1 MAVVRGGLCSLLLAL
16 VVGSGLAFAGEAK
29 VPVGGEAR
37 LFNMESS
44 VPVTFYGYIKLDVA
58 YDDSRLAAGN
68 FASWVLSESDAT
80 TEDDAEFNMT
90 ANQTR
95 LGLKLG
101 GLDAGGMK
109 VSGKLEIGFYGD
121 AAATNKPKL
130 LLRHAFLKL
139 DWEEYDL
146 SLIAGQTSDLV
157 SPLVPSTLNYTVMWW
172 QGNPGYRRPQLR
184 LTKGFDLEGAVQR
197 IEFAVAATRNIG
209 HDGPFDPGDSGED
222 QGAPGFQARAS
233 VKFKLL
239 TDKSTVLGVSGSV
252 HSEEYDTAVDD
263 ESTDYDSSMICV
275 DFTVPLTD
283 WLLIKGEFFSG
294 KNLDTFL
301 AGIGQGLNVGA
312 EQEIETTGGW
322 VTATLTPPGAL
333 EDWTFNV
340 GVGVDDPKN
349 QDLGAGA
356 RSRNLAIYGN
366 AIYSLGGGV
375 SMGLEVLQLE
385 TKYNGD
391 DDDGDATRVQFSVI
405 YKF

>member
-16 VVGSGLAFAGEAK
+16 VVGSGSAFAGEAK
-29 VPVGGEAR
+29 APVGGGR

-44 VPVTFYGYIKLDVA
+44 VPVTFYGYIKLDAA
-58 YDDSRLAAGN
+58 YDSSRLENGD
-68 FASWVLSESDAT
+68 FANYVLSESDAT

-90 ANQTR
+90 INQTR

-101 GLDAGGMK
+101 GLDSGGMK
-109 VSGKLEIGFYGD
+109 VSGKVEVDFYGGGT
-121 AAATNKPKL
+121 APNKPRIL
-130 LLRHAFLKL
+130 VRHAYAKL

-146 SLIAGQTSDLV
+146 SVIAGQTSDLV
-157 SPLVPSTLNYTVMWW
+157 SPLFPSTLNYTVMWW
-172 QGNPGYRRPQLR
+172 QGNIGYRRPQLR
-184 LTKGFDLEGAVQR
+184 LTKGFNLEGAVER

-209 HDGPFDPGDSGED
+209 RATGFDPGDSGED
-222 QGAPGFQARAS
+222 EGAPGFQARAS

-252 HSEEYDTAVDD
+252 HGEEYDTDVDD

-275 DFTVPLTD
+275 DFTVPVTD
-283 WLLIKGEFFSG
+283 WLLVKGEFFSG
-294 KNLDTFL
+294 KNLDTFFG
-301 AGIGQGLNVGA
+301 GIGQGINAAG
-312 EQEIETTGGW
+312 EDEIQATGGW
-322 VTATLTPPGAL
+322 VTATLTPPTL
-333 EDWTFNV
+333 EDWTFNA

-349 QDLGAGA
+349 QDLAAGA
-356 RSRNLAIYGN
+356 RSRNLAMYCN

-375 SMGLEVLQLE
+375 SMGVEVLQLE
-385 TKYNGD
+385 TKYNGT